1 MTARD
6 DMAATISEVIAADD
20 ERIRATLA
28 GDIEALR
35 RLYAEDLVY
44 VHASGVQDSQGS
56 LLANVKDGP
65 VRYRDLRREQALV
78 RVFGVTAVMNG
89 SFTADVVMNGADR
102 SFPASFTSVWV
113 RRDGRWTMAAWQA
126 TSVRKP

>member
-6 DMAATISEVIAADD
+6 GEAAVTAAVVAADD

-28 GDIEALR
+28 GDIDALR
-35 RLYAEDLVY
+35 GIYAEDLVY
-44 VHASGVQDSQGS
+44 VHASGVQDTQAG

-65 VRYRDLRREQALV
+65 VRYRDLRREQAQV
-78 RVFGVTAVMNG
+78 RIFGDTAVMNG

-113 RRDGRWTMAAWQA
+113 RHGTGWRMTAWQA
-126 TSVRKP
+126 TSARKA